1 VYFFIRLVY
10 FCIGIN
16 VMLLRLPAQLAK
28 VYFVA
33 DHPFV
38 VFIVSR
44 TKIVLFM
51 GRLKKPFKFY

>member
-1 VYFFIRLVY
+1 
-10 FCIGIN
+10 
-16 VMLLRLPAQLAK
+16 MLLRLPAQLPK

-51 GRLKKPFKFY
+51 GRLKKPFKFYYS